1 LSLARKH
8 YSRLDVQKEIIDFCR
23 NRWAAAHYVDLKGDM
38 IFRRYLH
45 GKPLRISD
53 AEDFSEIMTFNGYTL
68 RSVYAT
74 ANVYWKFKSID
85 EVYDLA
91 NIRRCSAVW
100 DVDGEL
106 SKWRETLKV
115 AKEIVAFLNDRGVE
129 KSVFLKWSGNGC
141 HIHVHEEAF
150 SEDLLKK
157 HHPLD
162 LAYKMESETE
172 SLSEKLGDRD
182 IIVLGSIKVRLL
194 FFDSLGAKCSSVL
207 VETPDVSILIDPGAA
222 GLQPSFPLPREEKA
236 RLREEAF
243 KRIRR
248 YGASSDIVV
257 ITHYHY
263 DHHVHPS
270 RIEEMTCLF
279 RDKILLVKDPNQ
291 WINKSQRSRAF
302 KFLSEIYRIS
312 GGNKPFKDF
321 METSRFEMISDPFER
336 HPKTVALWERSKGKK
351 LKVYQ
356 AKKRWFEKIV
366 ENWKRNKWVKS
377 FEVGGTKILFADD
390 REFIFGDTRIKFT
403 FPLFHGQ
410 FLDNVGWVIGLTVEH
425 AGNRFLFSSDLQ
437 GPIIEEYAEWII
449 NSKPNVIVADGPPLY
464 HM

>member
-162 LAYKMESETE
+162 LAYALVEYVNFKV
-172 SLSEKLGDRD
+172 LSRIRD
-182 IIVLGSIKVRLL
+182 ILIREGIKV
-194 FFDSLGAKCSSVL
+194 
-207 VETPDVSILIDPGAA
+207 ENNIDPARVFTSP
-222 GLQPSFPLPREEKA
+222 LSFHRELNVICVCFQSEDI
-236 RLREEAF
+236 EEF
-243 KRIRR
+243 TPEWIN
-248 YGASSDIVV
+248 
-257 ITHYHY
+257 
-263 DHHVHPS
+263 PS
-270 RIEEMTCLF
+270 RF
-279 RDKILLVKDPNQ
+279 RHDSS
-291 WINKSQRSRAF
+291 WR
-302 KFLSEIYRIS
+302 KFMRGEADEIAEDAYKMVGGYPLKRRRRERRTIS
-312 GGNKPFKDF
+312 LDEQIMKWLW
-321 METSRFEMISDPFER
+321 RFEENQNS
-336 HPKTVALWERSKGKK
+336 AL
-351 LKVYQ
+351 
-356 AKKRWFEKIV
+356 
-366 ENWKRNKWVKS
+366 
-377 FEVGGTKILFADD
+377 
-390 REFIFGDTRIKFT
+390 
-403 FPLFHGQ
+403 
-410 FLDNVGWVIGLTVEH
+410 
-425 AGNRFLFSSDLQ
+425 
-437 GPIIEEYAEWII
+437 
-449 NSKPNVIVADGPPLY
+449 
-464 HM
+464 